1 MLKIHNHARL
11 CEVSVTVETKDQP
24 RMAAGCDSNPDREIC
39 PRYTGLKIM
48 GDALN
53 EFIPTF
59 AGSLSVTKFMA
70 TPESTRGMVSG
81 DTLPELL
88 LLEFKLPST
97 LGEPNYT
104 R

>member
-1 MLKIHNHARL
+1 
-11 CEVSVTVETKDQP
+11 
-24 RMAAGCDSNPDREIC
+24 
-39 PRYTGLKIM
+39 M
-48 GDALN
+48 GDPLN
-53 EFIPTF
+53 EFIPF
-59 AGSLSVTKFMA
+59 FEDSVSVAKFMA

-81 DTLPELL
+81 DTLPEVL